1 MKNWQT
7 LDADVVRIMNKHYTS
22 GRSGRKVDKVVVHH
36 NAGILTVDQ
45 IHDVWQIRPAS
56 AHYQV
61 QTDGLIGQLVWD
73 NDTAWHAGDWDAN
86 TTSIGIEHADD
97 STDPWHIGQKTLEE
111 GAHLVAAICHYYDLG
126 RPQWGVNVF
135 PHSQFSA
142 TSCPATLYGSQK
154 DEYMSRAQYWY
165 DQMTG
170 TTPATPEPDPGYVDL
185 DALADKT
192 IRGDYGNGD
201 ARKAALGDYYDD
213 VMRIVN
219 RRLLGVTASVGGQS
233 IDTIA
238 DQVIAGQWGNGD
250 QRRQRLEAAGYD
262 YQTIQTRVNQK
273 LGQSTTTSVDLN
285 ALADAVIRG
294 DYGNGDARKQALGS
308 NYAAVQAIVNTKLGL

>member
-1 MKNWQT
+1 MKNWTT

-45 IHDVWQIRPAS
+45 IHDVWQTRAAS

-86 TTSIGIEHADD
+86 TTCIGIEHADD
-97 STDPWHIGQKTLEE
+97 STNPWHISQKTLEE
-111 GAHLVAAICHYYDLG
+111 GAHLVAAICHYYNLG

-142 TSCPATLYGSQK
+142 TSCPATLNGSQK

-165 DQMTG
+165 DQMIG
-170 TTPATPEPDPGYVDL
+170 GDPTPTPDPGYVDL

-201 ARKAALGDYYDD
+201 ARKAALGDYYDA
-213 VMRIVN
+213 VLRSQPTPPRHPRSHRPAAPRHARRPSN
-219 RRLLGVTASVGGQS
+219 RRPMG
-233 IDTIA
+233 
-238 DQVIAGQWGNGD
+238 
-250 QRRQRLEAAGYD
+250 QRRPTPPTPRSRRLRLPDHPNPSQPKTRPKHHHQR
-262 YQTIQTRVNQK
+262 RP
-273 LGQSTTTSVDLN
+273 
-285 ALADAVIRG
+285 RR
-294 DYGNGDARKQALGS
+294 ARRRRHPR
-308 NYAAVQAIVNTKLGL
+308 